1 MEDVPQPA
9 CDYEIDNALVNIVVA
24 SENRSI

>member
-9 CDYEIDNALVNIVVA
+9 CDYEVGDALVNIVVA